1 VDVLE
6 RPIGYW
12 LKHLDRLIDQALDRC
27 LAEDG
32 LSRRH
37 WQVMNVLARGPVGE
51 RDLAEALQPF
61 WGDGAVTLGDVTGE
75 LARREWLVADV
86 AGGFALSPAGADAH
100 ARVAERVRAQRR
112 RSADGLTAAEYEAAV
127 RVLRRM
133 AENLGG

>member
-1 VDVLE
+1 MDVLD

-37 WQVMNVLARGPVGE
+37 WQVMNVLAHGPAGKP
-51 RDLAEALQPF
+51 DLAAALQPF
-61 WGDGAVTLGDVTGE
+61 WGDGAVTLEDVTGE
-75 LARREWLVADV
+75 LARRGWLLRDA
-86 AGGFALSPAGADAH
+86 AGGCALSPAGAAAH
-100 ARVAERVRAQRR
+100 ARVAERVQAQRR
-112 RSADGLTAAEYEAAV
+112 RSVDGLTAAEYEATV
-127 RVLRRM
+127 HVLRRM